1 MERRST
7 RRFPVKLPMRV
18 RWATKSG
25 NGQAQT
31 ESEDISSRGV
41 YFFLPTEIEKG
52 SWVELVLVLPHEITS
67 DGSVR
72 IRCQAL
78 VRRTEIKEIDRIGV
92 AAEIEL
98 YQFLREDKNTSR
110 ASNSK
115 EQEAQTKRPSA
126 ERVTVKRDTKW
137 GSLCERVV
145 KLQDG
150 ESIVLDCDGN
160 AAEEAHK
167 VRNGLNGITACDLV
181 RRSVKTVDGKIVI
194 TRVGTRRTLRVFR
207 SDSDLLLMTMNA
219 AVLAVR

>member
-7 RRFPVKLPMRV
+7 RRFPVKLPMTV

-25 NGQAQT
+25 NEQAQT
-31 ESEDISSRGV
+31 ESEDISTRGV
-41 YFFLPTEIEKG
+41 YFFLPTEIENG

-72 IRCQAL
+72 VRCQAR
-78 VRRTEIKEIDRIGV
+78 VRRMEIKEMDRIGV
-92 AAEIEL
+92 AAQIEL
-98 YQFLREDKNTSR
+98 YQFLREDKNTGSR

-115 EQEAQTKRPSA
+115 GQEAETKRPGA
-126 ERVTVKRDTKW
+126 ERVTVKRATKW

-160 AAEEAHK
+160 AAEEAQK

-181 RRSVKTVDGKIVI
+181 RRSVKTVDRKIVI
-194 TRVGTRRTLRVFR
+194 TRVGTRRTLGVF
-207 SDSDLLLMTMNA
+207 
-219 AVLAVR
+219 

>member
-7 RRFPVKLPMRV
+7 RRFPMKLPMRV

-25 NGQAQT
+25 NGQADT
-31 ESEDISSRGV
+31 ESKDISSRGV
-41 YFFLPTEIEKG
+41 YFFLPTEIESG
-52 SWVELVLVLPHEITS
+52 SWVELVLVLPHEITLAEP
-67 DGSVR
+67 VR
-72 IRCQAL
+72 VRCQAR
-78 VRRTEIKEIDRIGV
+78 VRRTEIKEMDRVGV

-98 YQFLREDKNTSR
+98 HQFLHQDKNTGSR

-115 EQEAQTKRPSA
+115 RQAAEAKRSSA
-126 ERVTVKRDTKW
+126 ERVTLKRATKW

-160 AAEEAHK
+160 ATEEAHK

-194 TRVGTRRTLRVFR
+194 TRVRTRRTPEAHFST
-207 SDSDLLLMTMNA
+207 SDKPHHET
-219 AVLAVR
+219 V